1 MNAKFELSD
10 FIPVGIAALVV
21 IIDQFT
27 KLWIMTNF
35 SLYEQQN
42 VIPGLFDLVYVTN
55 TGAAF
60 GFLAGSKSWLRQL
73 FFVGVAIVALI
84 VIVYAYGHL
93 KKQGKIFTYALGLIG
108 GGAIGNLIDRLRFGS
123 VVDFLDFYLGSY
135 HWPAFNAAD
144 SAITV
149 GVGLFMLGT
158 LLQHREERKKQVQ
171 GER

>member
-1 MNAKFELSD
+1 VNTKFELRD

-21 IIDQFT
+21 ILDQLT

-35 SLYEQQN
+35 GLHEQQN
-42 VIPGLFDLVYVTN
+42 VISGFFNLVYVTN

-60 GFLAGSKSWLRQL
+60 GFLAGSKSWLRQV
-73 FFVGVAIVALI
+73 FFVGVAVVALG

-93 KKQGKIFTYALGLIG
+93 KRQGRIFVYALGLIG

-123 VVDFLDFYLGSY
+123 VVDFLDFYFGSY
-135 HWPAFNAAD
+135 HWPAFNVAD

-158 LLQHREERKKQVQ
+158 LLQHMEEKRSTQV
-171 GER
+171 